1 MLINFGAKKQSIE
14 KLKKPFNRLN
24 KEFPYIINKEGQ
36 AIYFGEIISEEQ
48 INVFY
53 EELMNKIDWMNEV
66 VVMFGKEITTK
77 RKVAFYS
84 DSNIQYRYSQ
94 RTKKGLTWIPIL
106 LQIKNIVESYTNT
119 QYNACLLNLYH
130 NGNEAMGWHADNE
143 VEIMPNSSIASI
155 SLGAARKFSF
165 KNKATKETI
174 SLQLEN
180 GSLLEMKGALQNHWL
195 HSLPKSTK
203 IITPRIN
210 LTFRQMITQ

>member
-1 MLINFGAKKQSIE
+1 M
-14 KLKKPFNRLN
+14 N
-24 KEFPYIINKEGQ
+24 KDFPYIINKEGQ
-36 AIYFGEIISEEQ
+36 AIYFGRIISEEQ

-53 EELMNKIDWMNEV
+53 EELINKIDWKNEV

-84 DSNIQYRYSQ
+84 EPNIQYRYSQ
-94 RTKKGLTWIPIL
+94 RTKKGLSWIPML
-106 LQIKNIVESYTNT
+106 LQIKNIVESYTQS

-143 VEIMPNSSIASI
+143 VEIIPNSSIASL

-174 SLQLEN
+174 SLLLEN

-195 HSLPKSTK
+195 HSLPKSSK
-203 IITPRIN
+203 IIMPRIN
-210 LTFRQMITQ
+210 LTFRQMINQ